1 MPPGLLRSAIQRN
14 AAGAAALLIGWTGT
28 AEGQV
33 QSPASGFDHE
43 TSSASAVPNV
53 GSEREIVI
61 EGRRSP
67 SEKYRIP
74 PALRTLP
81 PERDH
86 RADAFDPR
94 LGCRMVGPRG
104 CGTPVLP
111 IFTVTGDGKVR
122 IGAAKEQEQ

>member
-1 MPPGLLRSAIQRN
+1 MPSGVLRSTIQRN
-14 AAGAAALLIGWTGT
+14 AAGAAALLISWAGA
-28 AEGQV
+28 AEAHV
-33 QSPASGFDHE
+33 QLRAGSPDQDG
-43 TSSASAVPNV
+43 SSATTPNV
-53 GSEREIVI
+53 RSEQEIVI

-86 RADAFDPR
+86 RADAFDRR
-94 LGCRMVGPRG
+94 LACRMVGRRG
-104 CGTPVLP
+104 CGTPLLP

-122 IGAAKEQEQ
+122 IGAAKEQ